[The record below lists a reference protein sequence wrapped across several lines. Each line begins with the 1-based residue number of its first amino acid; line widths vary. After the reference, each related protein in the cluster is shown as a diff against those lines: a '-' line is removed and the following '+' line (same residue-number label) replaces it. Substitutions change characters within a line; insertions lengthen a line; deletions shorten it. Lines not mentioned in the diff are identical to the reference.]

1 MSTMNSMIQLSRLR
15 NTFLRNRA
23 EMSRKEYKKQWNV
36 WANLLKK
43 AKKEDFANL
52 DVNPVSDD
60 KKF

>member
-1 MSTMNSMIQLSRLR
+1 MNSMIQLSRLR

>member
-1 MSTMNSMIQLSRLR
+1 MSTMNSMIQLYRLR

>member
-1 MSTMNSMIQLSRLR
+1 
-15 NTFLRNRA
+15 
-23 EMSRKEYKKQWNV
+23 MSRKEYKKQWNV